1 MEAKSVK
8 LALFDFDGTIAEGDS
23 IVSFLC
29 YAVLTGKTPFSVL
42 LQGMR
47 GYLKQKRRGTSTI
60 FYKEQALSFLTDMTA
75 EERHAFCRA
84 YIEKELKPRFFPE
97 ALRELQAC
105 RAEGY
110 HILLVSASVSLY
122 MEELKAFLPVDA
134 VLSTRA
140 VLDKQEKYTGKLQE
154 NCKGPEKIKRVEEYL
169 RERGWN
175 LDRENSRAY
184 GDSRSDRYMLSMV
197 DHPVLVNPKRALR
210 EAYPDAEIRRW
221 TRRSST

>member
-1 MEAKSVK
+1 MENKRMK

-29 YAVLTGKTPFSVL
+29 YAVLSGKARYPVL
-42 LQGMR
+42 ARGII

-60 FYKEQALSFLTDMTA
+60 FYKEQALSFLTGMTA

-84 YIEKELKPRFFPE
+84 YVEKELVPRFFPA
-97 ALRELQAC
+97 ALRELQTC
-105 RAEGY
+105 REQGY
-110 HILLVSASVSLY
+110 YILLVSASVSLY
-122 MEELKAFLPVDA
+122 MEELPAFLPVDA
-134 VLSTRA
+134 VLSTQA
-140 VLDKQEKYTGKLQE
+140 VMDEQGKYTGRLQE
-154 NCKGPEKIKRVEEYL
+154 NCKGPEKINRIEEYL
-169 RERGWN
+169 RKREWT

-210 EAYPDAEIRRW
+210 EAYPAAEIRRW
-221 TRRSST
+221 TRRTSI